1 MALTKIDGGWYES
14 GTSED
19 PRHLYYDEAG
29 KWLPSATQLLSLVGY
44 SDYSRVPAATLERK
58 RVIGKEAHDHCA
70 SIDLYGDV
78 DPSWISDEARPYVEA
93 YQLFRHQRRF
103 VPDPEWVERPVITEI
118 YGMRVGV
125 TCDVFGKLDGY
136 DAVLERKCVAVAKEA
151 WAVQTALQELAR
163 FKGKHL
169 GRAQRFAVQLLDT
182 GKFKLAPHL
191 NHGIDEFRA
200 ISALAVVYMRLDS
213 GEKLWELV

>member
-1 MALTKIDGGWYES
+1 MALTKIDGGWYDAES
-14 GTSED
+14 HG
-19 PRHLYYDEAG
+19 YYGPDG
-29 KWLPSATQLLSLVGY
+29 KWLPSATQVLGLVGFSNY
-44 SDYSRVPAATLERK
+44 SMVKPEVLERK
-58 RVIGKEAHDHCA
+58 RLIGSEAHDHCA

-78 DPSWISDEARPYVEA
+78 DPTWISDEARPYVDA
-93 YQLFRHQRRF
+93 YRLFRHQRNF
-103 VPDPEWVERPVITEI
+103 VPDPEWVERPVIVEI

-125 TCDVFGKLDGY
+125 TGDVFGKLDGY
-136 DAVLERKCVAVAKEA
+136 DAILERKCVAAPQPA
-151 WAVQTALQELAR
+151 WAVQTCLQEFAR
-163 FKGKHL
+163 FKAKHI

-213 GEKLWELV
+213 GERLWELV

>member
-1 MALTKIDGGWYES
+1 MALEKIDNGFYD
-14 GTSED
+14 SEC
-19 PRHLYYDEAG
+19 HGYYSLDG
-29 KWLPSATQLLSLVGY
+29 KWVPSATQLLSLVGY

-58 RVIGKEAHDHCA
+58 RVLGKEAHDHCA
-70 SIDLYGDV
+70 SIDIYGDV

-93 YQLFRHQRRF
+93 YQLFRHQRHF
-103 VPDPEWVERPVITEI
+103 VPDPAWVERPVIVDV
-118 YGMRVGV
+118 YGMKVGV
-125 TCDVFGKLDGY
+125 TGDVIGKLDGY

-163 FKGKHL
+163 FKAKHI

-191 NHGIDEFRA
+191 NHQIDEFRA
-200 ISALAVVYMRLDS
+200 ISALAVVYMRMDS
-213 GEKLWELV
+213 GERLWELV